1 MSHEPVSHET
11 TDRRVATRPSG
22 GPVTVT
28 VHRYRGGPGPTV
40 YVGAAQHGI
49 ELNGTAALRRVH
61 ERLVDADV
69 AGTVVAVP
77 VTNPLAFDHR
87 SYTAPPSFDALN
99 PNLNR
104 IWPGD
109 DDGTFQERIAARLW
123 PLVEDADAVVDL
135 HTGTPDML
143 THVRCGADDRTARRL
158 AAAFGTRVVLVDG
171 DAPDPDAGGRLR
183 RVAAA
188 RSVPALTVELGNSRT
203 VGRTAVEDG
212 ADGVLNVLR
221 ELDVLAADPA
231 DPPDQSV
238 FRVDADPVRA
248 EASGLFELGPG
259 VGVGDRVTAGDELG
273 VVYSPSTFEP
283 RQRVTADVG
292 GLVYALARGG
302 VTVAGERLAAVAP
315 PD

>member
-1 MSHEPVSHET
+1 
-11 TDRRVATRPSG
+11 
-22 GPVTVT
+22 
-28 VHRYRGGPGPTV
+28 
-40 YVGAAQHGI
+40 
-49 ELNGTAALRRVH
+49 
-61 ERLVDADV
+61 
-69 AGTVVAVP
+69 
-77 VTNPLAFDHR
+77 
-87 SYTAPPSFDALN
+87 
-99 PNLNR
+99 
-104 IWPGD
+104 
-109 DDGTFQERIAARLW
+109 
-123 PLVEDADAVVDL
+123 
-135 HTGTPDML
+135 
-143 THVRCGADDRTARRL
+143 
-158 AAAFGTRVVLVDG
+158 
-171 DAPDPDAGGRLR
+171 
-183 RVAAA
+183 
-188 RSVPALTVELGNSRT
+188 

-221 ELDVLAADPA
+221 ELDVLAADPT

-292 GLVYALARGG
+292 GLVYSLARGG